1 MSEVRRQTYLEPRI
15 SGWKPDFKKGHADQP
30 SCLFASKAAM
40 ASRTKAST
48 VVSAYG
54 RLGFFQIEDLTAV
67 RWVIVSGAAILS
79 MNAPR

>member
-1 MSEVRRQTYLEPRI
+1 
-15 SGWKPDFKKGHADQP
+15 
-30 SCLFASKAAM
+30 M